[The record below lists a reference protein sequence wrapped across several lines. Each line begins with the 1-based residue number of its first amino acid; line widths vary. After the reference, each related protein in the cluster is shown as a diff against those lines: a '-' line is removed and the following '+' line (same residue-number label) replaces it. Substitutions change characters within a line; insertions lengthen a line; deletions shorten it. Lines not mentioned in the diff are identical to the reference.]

1 MPPFH
6 LSFYPEIW
14 GEGLKSP
21 WVAKQGLKNNPPWL
35 PLWASRTRPMG
46 PSRGCG
52 GFSRRGGEQRTR
64 RASRLGQESGVSSC
78 TGTQVAPEGESYR
91 VSSCWPE
98 YHAGVDLQVPTALFC
113 RSSCRKKGSF
123 LGFWCGTA
131 HQGSGYPRDGC
142 PLGGCHSSSLGFL
155 LVCCLLWPLS
165 LIVNNGYTSRDS
177 PPKCFNLPDD
187 PVRSLPRFTA
197 ESWVSGSK

>member
-1 MPPFH
+1 MPPLH

-21 WVAKQGLKNNPPWL
+21 WVAKQGLKNHPPWL

-98 YHAGVDLQVPTALFC
+98 YHAGVCEWISRYPLPCSAGAPAGRNDHFSVFGVGQLTRAL
-113 RSSCRKKGSF
+113 
-123 LGFWCGTA
+123 GTPGMDA
-131 HQGSGYPRDGC
+131 
-142 PLGGCHSSSLGFL
+142 
-155 LVCCLLWPLS
+155 LWEAV
-165 LIVNNGYTSRDS
+165 IA
-177 PPKCFNLPDD
+177 PP
-187 PVRSLPRFTA
+187 
-197 ESWVSGSK
+197 